1 MAGFHRLRVAFVAP
15 PWYPVPPLGYGGIE
29 RVVYLLAQALAR
41 RGHDV
46 TVFGRPGLAD
56 DVKVVTLAEPEWQ
69 TELGGYG
76 ERHRLATFLTRVHMQ
91 LRTRRF
97 DVVHDHNQS
106 TGLAMAIAAQLPCP
120 VVTTIHGRLE
130 EAEIDFFKE
139 TGTESALVAISR
151 AQRSQAPDLPWSAV
165 VHNAVPADELI
176 ASANKQDYLVQLA
189 RIAPD
194 KGQHLSIQ
202 IAREVGLPLVLAGKI
217 SEGEGSYFEGRIQPH
232 LGERVTWLPEVAGAE
247 KAWLLARAR
256 AMLFPIQWEEP
267 FGMAVVEAMASGTPV
282 LAMARGAMPEIIDAG
297 QTGLLGNS
305 VEELIELFPRLA
317 EIDPHMC
324 AQVSRRRFSAAAM
337 AARYER
343 VYEQALLACHIPA
356 GSRVPSS

>member
-56 DVKVVTLAEPEWQ
+56 DVKVVPLAEPEWQ

-139 TGTESALVAISR
+139 TGTESELVAISR

-165 VHNAVPADELI
+165 VHNTVPADELT

-217 SEGEGSYFEGRIQPH
+217 AEGEGSYFEGSPA
-232 LGERVTWLPEVAGAE
+232 P
-247 KAWLLARAR
+247 
-256 AMLFPIQWEEP
+256 P
-267 FGMAVVEAMASGTPV
+267 
-282 LAMARGAMPEIIDAG
+282 RGAGYLASRGGRGGEGLAAG
-297 QTGLLGNS
+297 QGPGHALS
-305 VEELIELFPRLA
+305 
-317 EIDPHMC
+317 DPVGGAVRDRGGRGHG
-324 AQVSRRRFSAAAM
+324 QRYTRVGHGQGSH
-337 AARYER
+337 ARDN
-343 VYEQALLACHIPA
+343 
-356 GSRVPSS
+356 